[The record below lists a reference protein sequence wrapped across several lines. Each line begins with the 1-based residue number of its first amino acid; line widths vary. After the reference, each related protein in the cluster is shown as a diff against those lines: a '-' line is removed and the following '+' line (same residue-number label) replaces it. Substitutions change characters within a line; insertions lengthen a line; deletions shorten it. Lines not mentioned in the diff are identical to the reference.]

1 MGTCRC
7 GARAGDLEIRVNE
20 IVAPFAKDKP
30 YLGLV
35 VGLVKPDGGTMVF
48 GHGVVEVGGSKRKPD
63 GKTVFEIGSVTK
75 VFTAIM
81 LADLVAEGVLRL
93 DDPVQEHLPHQLV
106 IPRHGDEQVT
116 LLHLATHSSGLPI
129 QPPLIGLFALTT
141 KDFRN
146 PYAEYGTTHLA
157 KTLSRLKLKRQ
168 VGSRVEYSNLG
179 IGVLGHALVRAAKAD
194 SYEALVV
201 QRNCK
206 PLGIK
211 DTRIELS
218 DDQQS
223 RLAAGHTTGG
233 KRTSPWDFD
242 SLEGCGALRSTVN
255 DMLSFASAN
264 LGLQD
269 SSLQPAFKMSQQ
281 PRLETTRQGRHV
293 GLCWMCEN
301 TDVPK
306 RAIRWHNGGTGG
318 YRSFV
323 ALDLDRKSAV
333 VVLSNSAHSVD
344 SLALEVLNGVE
355 R

>member
-1 MGTCRC
+1 M
-7 GARAGDLEIRVNE
+7 
-20 IVAPFAKDKP
+20 
-30 YLGLV
+30 
-35 VGLVKPDGGTMVF
+35 
-48 GHGVVEVGGSKRKPD
+48 
-63 GKTVFEIGSVTK
+63 
-75 VFTAIM
+75 
-81 LADLVAEGVLRL
+81 
-93 DDPVQEHLPHQLV
+93 QEHLPHQLV

-146 PYAEYGTTHLA
+146 QYAEYGTTHLA

-168 VGSRVEYSNLG
+168 VGSRFEYSNLG
-179 IGVLGHALVRAAKAD
+179 VGVLGHALVRAAKAD

-201 QRNCK
+201 QRICK
-206 PLGIK
+206 PLGMK

-233 KRTSPWDFD
+233 KRTSPWDFA

-255 DMLSFASAN
+255 DMLIFASAN
-264 LGLQD
+264 LGLQE

-281 PRLETTRQGRHV
+281 PRLETTRQGRHA

-301 TDVPK
+301 TDDPK

-318 YRSFV
+318 YRSLV
-323 ALDLDRKSAV
+323 AFDLDRKSAV

-344 SLALEVLNGVE
+344 SLALEVLNGFE